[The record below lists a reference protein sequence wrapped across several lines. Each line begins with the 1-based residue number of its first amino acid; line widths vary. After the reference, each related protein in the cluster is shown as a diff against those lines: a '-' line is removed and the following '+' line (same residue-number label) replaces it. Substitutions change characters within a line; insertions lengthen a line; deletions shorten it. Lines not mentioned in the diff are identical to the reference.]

1 MVDKDRYQ
9 KIVNFIIDNFEGGYY
24 HPDMLKD
31 GRVKDQ
37 RYSSS
42 GETMF
47 GIDRLRGGTLN
58 TTPEGVRF
66 WSIIDNSGARK
77 NWHWNY
83 KGGSLNQTLKN
94 GAADVMYN
102 QYEKLASRYLS
113 PEAKKIVESDNRLL
127 FHFIY
132 ATWNGSGWFQRYAKE
147 FNDYVSDGIKDKDK
161 LFQKTVE
168 SRLSSGN
175 SLIRQVGEK
184 ISNVIHKIQDVTNEK
199 VEETTQYAKN
209 NWLPITLVVVGAVGL
224 IYLAL
229 NYDKLNKKIQIA

>member
-1 MVDKDRYQ
+1 MIDRKRYQ
-9 KIVNFIIDNFEGGYY
+9 QIVNFVIDNFEGGYY

-37 RYSSS
+37 RYAAS

-47 GIDRLRGGTLN
+47 GIDRKAGGTLN
-58 TTPEGVRF
+58 TSPEGIHF

-94 GAADVMYN
+94 AAADVMYN
-102 QYEKLASRYLS
+102 QYEKLADRYLS
-113 PEAKKIVESDNRLL
+113 PESKKIVESDNRLL

-132 ATWNGSGWFQRYAKE
+132 ATWNGSGWFQRYANE
-147 FNDYVSDGIKDKDK
+147 FNAAVSKGMRNKEQ
-161 LFQKTVE
+161 LVNLAVASRAE
-168 SRLSSGN
+168 SSN
-175 SLIRQVGEK
+175 SLIRQVGQK
-184 ISNVIHKIQDVTNEK
+184 IANVINELK
-199 VEETTQYAKN
+199 EAAEEKAQQTVEYTKKN
-209 NWLPITLVVVGAVGL
+209 WIPIALVVVGAVGL
-224 IYLAL
+224 IYLSF